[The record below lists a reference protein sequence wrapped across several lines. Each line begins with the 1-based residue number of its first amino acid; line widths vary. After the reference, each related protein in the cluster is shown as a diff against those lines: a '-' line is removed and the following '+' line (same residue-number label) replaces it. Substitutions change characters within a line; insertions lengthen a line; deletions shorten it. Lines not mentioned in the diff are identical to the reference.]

1 MTKNFLEIVPVAEIG
16 GSWQVSFDPQWG
28 GPAQPVTF
36 AKLEDWT
43 KRPEPGIRYYS
54 GTAVYRTGFDVPPS
68 TLRPPE
74 SRRFL
79 DLGQVNHIARVRLNG
94 QDLGVVWTAPW
105 RVDIS
110 DAVHEQANRLE
121 IEIANVWAN
130 RLIGDEQEPADC
142 AWYPVSPANGW
153 CLGTPL
159 KELPDWFLKGESR
172 PSTGRYCFTTWKY
185 ATGAMSLV
193 PSGLLGPVRVMAA
206 ENVEHSSP
214 PTRIVCPTDGTA
226 MEILA
231 AREVRRYWYL
241 RTGHLLP
248 IVPTWEHPSPA
259 GGGFVVG
266 RKDRAA
272 LRNIGGT
279 GAWITTMAGLG
290 PQQYLLRTIEQ
301 GGNRWLLIA
310 GGDEVGT
317 LYGAYRVAEHA
328 GVRFYL
334 HGDVVP
340 DERLRAELPNLDEQG
355 KPLFALRGINPFH
368 DFPFGPDWW
377 TTEDYKAIIAQLAKM
392 RMNFIGF
399 HCYAE
404 NSSHP
409 AEPTVW
415 TGLKGEFD
423 DQGRVLVGYPSRLNH
438 TMESPIPVGGFS
450 VPMKTSDYRFGAAM
464 LFDRDD
470 AGSEAVAVASAQS
483 DPVESQKAMFNHC
496 GTMFREA
503 FGLARV
509 LGVKTC
515 VGTEVPNRSSDP
527 CHAGIRSRAAPGTG
541 KRSGRSRGG
550 AGGL

>member
-1 MTKNFLEIVPVAEIG
+1 MTGSFAVSGKQPELWDPVTGTRRDLPEFEQREGRTLIPLEFAPAQSWFVVFRKPSAGTSSPERSGALTRNFSEIVPVAEIG

-68 TLRPPE
+68 ALRPPE

-110 DAVHEQANRLE
+110 DAVREKANRLE

-159 KELPDWFLKGESR
+159 KELPDWFLKGETR

-206 ENVEHSSP
+206 EKVEHSSS
-214 PTRIVCPTDGTA
+214 PTRIVCPTDGSA

-241 RTGHLLP
+241 RTGNLLP
-248 IVPTWEHPSPA
+248 IVPTWEQPSPA

-272 LRNIGGT
+272 LRNIGGN
-279 GAWITTMAGLG
+279 GAWITTLAGLG

-310 GGDEVGT
+310 GGDDVGT

-404 NSSHP
+404 NTLTPRRTH
-409 AEPTVW
+409 
-415 TGLKGEFD
+415 GLDRPE
-423 DQGRVLVGYPSRLNH
+423 GR
-438 TMESPIPVGGFS
+438 I
-450 VPMKTSDYRFGAAM
+450 
-464 LFDRDD
+464 
-470 AGSEAVAVASAQS
+470 
-483 DPVESQKAMFNHC
+483 
-496 GTMFREA
+496 
-503 FGLARV
+503 
-509 LGVKTC
+509 
-515 VGTEVPNRSSDP
+515 
-527 CHAGIRSRAAPGTG
+527 
-541 KRSGRSRGG
+541 
-550 AGGL
+550 